1 MVRAKKIVGTKNR
14 GVKESDIVF
23 SPCSKPQERFL
34 DNGPGAA
41 GLTIYGGEFCASIQ
55 HLLNR

>member
-1 MVRAKKIVGTKNR
+1 MVRAKKIVGTKTR

-34 DNGPGAA
+34 SLDGAA
-41 GLTIYGGEFCASIQ
+41 SLTIYGGEFCASIQ